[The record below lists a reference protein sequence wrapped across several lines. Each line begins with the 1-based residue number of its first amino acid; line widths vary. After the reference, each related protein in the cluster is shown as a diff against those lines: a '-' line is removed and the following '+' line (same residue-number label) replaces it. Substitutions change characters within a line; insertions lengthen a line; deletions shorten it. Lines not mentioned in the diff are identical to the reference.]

1 MPRIQNHRLN
11 APPRGGNIAH
21 AGNREPRFSSNQ
33 PEEFEMNTFKSM
45 LANAE
50 DVLSATAQRYG
61 GAYMAQARR
70 RLTNSK
76 SSADRRAMYL
86 L

>member
-1 MPRIQNHRLN
+1 
-11 APPRGGNIAH
+11 
-21 AGNREPRFSSNQ
+21 
-33 PEEFEMNTFKSM
+33 MNTFKSM
-45 LANAE
+45 LANVE